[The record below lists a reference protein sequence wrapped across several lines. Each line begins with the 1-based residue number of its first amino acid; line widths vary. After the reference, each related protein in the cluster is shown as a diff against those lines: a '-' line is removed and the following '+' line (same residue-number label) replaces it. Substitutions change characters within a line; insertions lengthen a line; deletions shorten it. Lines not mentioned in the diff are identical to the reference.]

1 MASTSPARQ
10 RVRDAA
16 PEPVGPVAVDNR
28 THHIKVFWTRDV
40 GKDGAVE
47 APSTRRQGHNR
58 SHRVLPGLNDSIPRV
73 VWALMLENNGWKEW
87 IESEALVVIG
97 KPPTEWSESNALDLI
112 KRSACTMSM
121 RRWLKLE
128 KRPEITEVLEKKI
141 REMMQMATGKPV
153 PEGTPLELA

>member
-40 GKDGAVE
+40 GKGAIE
-47 APSTRRQGHNR
+47 APKTRRQGHNR
-58 SHRVLPGLNDSIPRV
+58 SHRVLPGLNDSIPRD
-73 VWALMLENNGWKEW
+73 VWNLMMENDGWKEW

-97 KPPTEWSESNALDLI
+97 KPPTEWSESSALDLI

-128 KRPEITEVLEKKI
+128 KRPAITEVLEKKI